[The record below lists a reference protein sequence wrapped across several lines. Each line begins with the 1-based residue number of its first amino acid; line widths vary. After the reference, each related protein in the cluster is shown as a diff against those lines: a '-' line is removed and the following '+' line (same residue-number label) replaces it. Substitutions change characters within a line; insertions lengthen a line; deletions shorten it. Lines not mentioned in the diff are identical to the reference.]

1 MSFPADTV
9 SRPAPAPAPA
19 PAPTP
24 AVTGGAS
31 PPASARSNAR
41 ELIGQATDQRTGT
54 LDTQQLGRWVADASR
69 QDFAAASEAHHAI
82 ESELVAQGRVG
93 DLSRFNQ
100 DVVAAAADP
109 SPGLHPPGGLWAAG
123 QGMLRE
129 GTRVLVENP
138 ILVKQW
144 ESTTSAWTTK
154 GGFTSGLRD
163 LLTTHGI
170 RVEPQ
175 VNPTPPGSLTRSS
188 GVPVERANNINGSLA
203 RDAIADRW
211 RSQGFDVQ
219 TEVPANGGARRVDVV
234 VDIPDADPRMNQ
246 RLEIESKVGRA
257 GLDTDI
263 RGQVALDAEAL
274 RANQA
279 LRRSGQ
285 ILEGVG
291 KVARP
296 VGIALDVIQVGQAF
310 RADGNQ
316 VGANTGRAV
325 SGVAGGALGGWGGA
339 AAGAA
344 IGTAIFPGVGTVVG
358 GIVGGI
364 GGALAGDAAGRGLFD
379 TVKSWF

>member
-9 SRPAPAPAPA
+9 SRPAAAPAPA
-19 PAPTP
+19 PAATGATP
-24 AVTGGAS
+24 QTQ
-31 PPASARSNAR
+31 AR
-41 ELIGQATDQRTGT
+41 ELIAQATDPRTGA
-54 LDTQQLGRWVADASR
+54 LDTRALGGWVADASR
-69 QDFAAASEAHHAI
+69 QDFTAASQAHAAI
-82 ESELVAQGRVG
+82 EAELTAQGRVG
-93 DLSRFNQ
+93 DLARFNQ
-100 DVVAAAADP
+100 DVVAAASNP
-109 SPGLHPPGGLWAAG
+109 LPTPGGLWAAG
-123 QGMLRE
+123 QGMVQQ
-129 GTRVLVENP
+129 GTRLLVDNP

-144 ESTTSAWTTK
+144 ESTTSAWTQK
-154 GGFTSGLRD
+154 DGFTRGLRD
-163 LLTTHGI
+163 LLDSHGI
-170 RVEPQ
+170 RIEPQ
-175 VNPTPPGSLTRSS
+175 INRVPPSSLGPTA
-188 GVPVERANNINGSLA
+188 GVPLAQANNTNGALA

-211 RSQGFDVQ
+211 RAAGYNVQ
-219 TEVPANGGARRVDVV
+219 TEVPANNGARRVDVV
-234 VDIPDADPRMNQ
+234 VDMPAADPRMNQ

-263 RGQVALDAEAL
+263 RGQVALDADAL

-285 ILEGVG
+285 VLEGVG

-296 VGIALDVIQVGQAF
+296 VGIVLDAIEVGQAF

-358 GIVGGI
+358 GVIGGI
-364 GGALAGDAAGRGLFD
+364 AGAIGGDAAGRGLFD
-379 TVKSWF
+379 TVRSWF

>member
-1 MSFPADTV
+1 MSFAADTAT
-9 SRPAPAPAPA
+9 RQAAAPAPAPSTA
-19 PAPTP
+19 AS
-24 AVTGGAS
+24 GAN
-31 PPASARSNAR
+31 PPAQPRENAR
-41 ELIGQATDQRTGT
+41 ELIHQATDPSTGA
-54 LDTQQLGRWVADASR
+54 LDTKALGSWVADAGR
-69 QDFAAASEAHHAI
+69 RDFAAASQAHQAI
-82 ESELVAQGRVG
+82 EAELVAQGRVG
-93 DLSRFNQ
+93 DLARFNQ

-109 SPGLHPPGGLWAAG
+109 AAGLQAPGGLWAAG
-123 QGMLRE
+123 QGLLQQ
-129 GTRVLVENP
+129 GTKLLVDNP

-154 GGFTSGLRD
+154 SGFTSGLRD
-163 LLTTHGI
+163 LLTSHGI
-170 RVEPQ
+170 RIEPQ
-175 VNPTPPGSLTRSS
+175 VNPVPPGSVTKTA
-188 GVPVERANNINGSLA
+188 GVPAAVANNTNGALA

-211 RSQGFDVQ
+211 RGQGYNVQ

-234 VDIPDADPRMNQ
+234 VDLPANDPRMNQ
-246 RLEIESKVGRA
+246 RLEIESKVGRT

-263 RGQVALDAEAL
+263 RGQVALDADAL

-279 LRRSGQ
+279 LRTSGQ
-285 ILEGVG
+285 VLEGVG

-296 VGIALDVIQVGQAF
+296 IGLVMDVVQVGQAF

-358 GIVGGI
+358 GVIGGI
-364 GGALAGDAAGRGLFD
+364 AGAIGGDTAGRGLFD

>member
-1 MSFPADTV
+1 MHTAVDSGSASRTSTAGPA
-9 SRPAPAPAPA
+9 SG
-19 PAPTP
+19 TP
-24 AVTGGAS
+24 ATRD
-31 PPASARSNAR
+31 PAQPQAQAR
-41 ELIGQATDQRTGT
+41 ELIAQATDPRTGT
-54 LDTQQLGRWVADASR
+54 LDTRRLGGWVADASR
-69 QDFAAASEAHHAI
+69 QDMAAASQAHAAI

-93 DLSRFNQ
+93 DLARLNQ
-100 DVVAAAADP
+100 EVVAAAQQRAAAGSLDAV
-109 SPGLHPPGGLWAAG
+109 PGGLWGSG
-123 QGMLRE
+123 QSLLQQ
-129 GTRVLVENP
+129 GTKLLVDNP

-144 ESTTSAWTTK
+144 ESTTSAWTQK

-163 LLTTHGI
+163 LLSSHGI
-170 RVEPQ
+170 RIEPQ
-175 VNPTPPGSLTRSS
+175 VNPVPLGSVGPNA
-188 GVPVERANNINGSLA
+188 GVPSQVANNTNGALA

-211 RSQGFDVQ
+211 RTGGFGVQ

-234 VDIPDADPRMNQ
+234 VDIPNADPRLNQ

-263 RGQVALDAEAL
+263 RGQVALDADAL

-285 ILEGVG
+285 VLEGVG

-296 VGIALDVIQVGQAF
+296 VGLVMDVIEVGQAF

-316 VGANTGRAV
+316 VGAQTGRAA

-344 IGTAIFPGVGTVVG
+344 IGTAVFPGVGTVVG

-364 GGALAGDAAGRGLFD
+364 AGAIGGDMAGRGLFD
-379 TVKSWF
+379 TVASWF